1 MLRSCQNPQ
10 TAKNGPNRRLRR
22 ATHRFLRRSRRTE
35 IHRVNF
41 SDLHFLPPFCRLFLW
56 KKHRLFRDCSR
67 RFSFILSYP
76 DAASSS
82 FFLPAI
88 RQSPVTFPHPS
99 GSFAAE
105 YRYVHTRKDGRRFS
119 NKRRPSLPPRLQSR
133 QWRSICSF
141 RNRGGFATAQENPDA
156 ESYFLFLFLR
166 CRRIIFRQFAD
177 ILSRQRQAQ
186 SHKSNSENA

>member
-1 MLRSCQNPQ
+1 MNTGTVFPCRRLFCMLRSCQNPQ

-82 FFLPAI
+82 FFLPATM
-88 RQSPVTFPHPS
+88 QSPVTFPHPS

-105 YRYVHTRKDGRRFS
+105 YRYVHTRKDGGRFS
-119 NKRRPSLPPRLQSR
+119 NKRRPSSSSASPIEAMEIYLLFQKPRRVRYSAGESR
-133 QWRSICSF
+133 R
-141 RNRGGFATAQENPDA
+141 
-156 ESYFLFLFLR
+156 
-166 CRRIIFRQFAD
+166 
-177 ILSRQRQAQ
+177 
-186 SHKSNSENA
+186 